1 MEVEVK
7 QMSTKDRLERKKYM
21 GMWRWGSEL
30 TARMM
35 RAVFP
40 TQWLGT
46 CGEKAQIWEVAALV
60 SFIIPGEEIL
70 LFAYHS
76 LVSCGEC
83 DKIVQFSQKLAFQTQ
98 LKFYNLYFAL
108 KNSVSIFFNEISMSR
123 DHPCHL
129 WIGLLVSVS
138 HTSSVIIQSAAYHIR
153 AFGLLCSALC
163 LCVCALAHVCMLAC
177 ANMYCLLR
185 CAEIW
190 VIGKR
195 YVLLWDTVQNLS
207 NQLLNCNNSF
217 QKRPVSAQGKEMWI
231 KSSAEEAGC
240 REYRQQGVQTQE
252 TTSSFSIKMWPQLGR
267 DPICFIHSVV
277 SSIWALI

>member
-83 DKIVQFSQKLAFQTQ
+83 DKIVQFSQKLALQTQ

-108 KNSVSIFFNEISMSR
+108 KNSVSLFFNEISMSR

-129 WIGLLVSVS
+129 WIGLPVSVS

-153 AFGLLCSALC
+153 VFWYSLFS
-163 LCVCALAHVCMLAC
+163 CVCVRTHMCVCWHVQTCIAC
-177 ANMYCLLR
+177 FVVHTCW
-185 CAEIW
+185 IT
-190 VIGKR
+190 GKR
-195 YVLLWDTVQNLS
+195 YVLLWDTVQK
-207 NQLLNCNNSF
+207 SF
-217 QKRPVSAQGKEMWI
+217 
-231 KSSAEEAGC
+231 
-240 REYRQQGVQTQE
+240 
-252 TTSSFSIKMWPQLGR
+252 
-267 DPICFIHSVV
+267 
-277 SSIWALI
+277 

>member
-70 LFAYHS
+70 LFVYDS

-83 DKIVQFSQKLAFQTQ
+83 DCLETQNSTVFSKIGISNTAEILQFIFCTQKLSIHIFQWNFHVKGSSMASLNRTSGICFPYQFSD
-98 LKFYNLYFAL
+98 NPEC
-108 KNSVSIFFNEISMSR
+108 SISHQGILVFF
-123 DHPCHL
+123 
-129 WIGLLVSVS
+129 V
-138 HTSSVIIQSAAYHIR
+138 Q
-153 AFGLLCSALC
+153 
-163 LCVCALAHVCMLAC
+163 LCVCVCVRVHMC
-177 ANMYCLLR
+177 VC
-185 CAEIW
+185 W
-190 VIGKR
+190 H
-195 YVLLWDTVQNLS
+195 
-207 NQLLNCNNSF
+207 
-217 QKRPVSAQGKEMWI
+217 
-231 KSSAEEAGC
+231 
-240 REYRQQGVQTQE
+240 VQTC
-252 TTSSFSIKMWPQLGR
+252 IA
-267 DPICFIHSVV
+267 CFVV
-277 SSIWALI
+277 QRYGS